1 MSCEFHPNRL
11 YKLLSNQESLPDLLG
26 QDDRC
31 DSLIPQAVCSLYHP
45 VIKSQLS
52 EMKEIKSLFL
62 PNYWI
67 EFQLSASSSRQ
78 AAIETRV
85 QVTQFL

>member
-11 YKLLSNQESLPDLLG
+11 YKLLSNQESLPGLLG

-45 VIKSQLS
+45 VIKSQFPMS
-52 EMKEIKSLFL
+52 EMKEIKKFFAKLL
-62 PNYWI
+62 D
-67 EFQLSASSSRQ
+67 
-78 AAIETRV
+78 
-85 QVTQFL
+85 